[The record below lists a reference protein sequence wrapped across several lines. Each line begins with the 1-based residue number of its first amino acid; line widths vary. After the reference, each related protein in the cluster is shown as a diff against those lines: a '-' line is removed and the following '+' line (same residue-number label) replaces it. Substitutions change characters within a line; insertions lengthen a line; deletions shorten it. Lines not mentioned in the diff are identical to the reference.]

1 MSCFYEKI
9 KLNTEE
15 QMRQIY
21 LDNSATTKPYPE
33 VTKKVV
39 DMLKNV
45 YGNPSSLHTLGKNSK
60 LAIEKAR
67 QYIADAL
74 SVSFEEVYFTSGGTE
89 SDNLAITG
97 ACLANAGHG
106 KRIVTT
112 SAEHAAVTK
121 TIRNLKRQGWEV
133 EYIPSSGGK
142 LDLDAMERAINER
155 TVLVSAMM
163 VNNEIGC
170 IFPIKEI
177 KAMIERKH
185 SPALLHC
192 DAVQGFGKLPFTA
205 HGIGADLISIS
216 AHKIHGV
223 KGAGA
228 LYVKHGVNMHTIL
241 FGGGQERG
249 LRSGTESSPLIA
261 AFGEAARL
269 TFANLKQDIA
279 HMTRLRDYCLQAIAE
294 KIPMAVINSS
304 RQGAPHIVNISLPG
318 IANQTIVHYLDD
330 KGIYISSGAACKSNH
345 TRGPS
350 VLESLGLSRMLADS
364 ALRISFSPMNTKND
378 IDALVK
384 ALAEYCSSIEK

>member
-1 MSCFYEKI
+1 MPE
-9 KLNTEE
+9 
-15 QMRQIY
+15 IY

-33 VTKKVV
+33 VTEKVV
-39 DMLKNV
+39 NMLTEV
-45 YGNPSSLHTLGKNSK
+45 YGNPSSLHRLGVKSK
-60 LAIEKAR
+60 FEIEKAR
-67 QYIADAL
+67 QNIADAL
-74 SVSFEEVYFTSGGTE
+74 GVVSEEIYFTSGGTE
-89 SDNLAITG
+89 SDNLAIMG
-97 ACLANAGHG
+97 ACLANSNRG

-112 SAEHAAVTK
+112 VAEHAAVTK
-121 TIRNLKRQGWEV
+121 TIRDLKKQGWEV
-133 EYIPSSGGK
+133 EYVSAPGGQ
-142 LDLDAMERAINER
+142 LDMEAMERAIDEQ

-170 IFPIKEI
+170 IFPINEI
-177 KAMIERKH
+177 KTIIKRKR

-205 HGIGADLISIS
+205 ASIGADLISIS

-228 LYVKHGVNMHTIL
+228 LYVKKGVNMYTIM

-269 TFANLKQDIA
+269 TFANLRKDIL
-279 HMTRLRDYCLQAIAE
+279 HMTGLRDYCIRAIAD
-294 KIPMAVINSS
+294 KIPSAIINSNK
-304 RQGAPHIVNISLPG
+304 QGAPHIVNFSLPG
-318 IANQTIVHYLDD
+318 IKNETVVHYLDG

-350 VLESLGLSRMLADS
+350 VLESFGLSRALADS
-364 ALRISFSPMNTKND
+364 ALRISFSPMNTKSD
-378 IDALVK
+378 IDALIE
-384 ALAEYCSSIEK
+384 ALVEYCRVPSSSSHIII